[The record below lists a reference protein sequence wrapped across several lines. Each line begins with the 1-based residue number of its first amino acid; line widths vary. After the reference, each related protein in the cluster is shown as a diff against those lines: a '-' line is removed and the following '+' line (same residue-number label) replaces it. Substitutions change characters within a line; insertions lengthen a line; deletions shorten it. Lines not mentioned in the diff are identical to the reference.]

1 MRVSEPHAHARKSF
15 HLRRAQL
22 HIVHVAGEI
31 LLRARVAHPH
41 VIRHEEDD
49 VGLAGRVRRQRGH
62 EQGCEETC
70 HGR

>member
-15 HLRRAQL
+15 HLRRVQL
-22 HIVHVAGEI
+22 DIVRVTGEI
-31 LLRARVAHPH
+31 LLRAGVTHPH
-41 VIRHEEDD
+41 IICHEEDD
-49 VGLAGRVRRQRGH
+49 VGFAGRVRRQHGH